1 MSDEA
6 YLEFVKQ
13 FIDPKRFKLK
23 KIDPELLEKILLLFK
38 TEIMYGEQINDHLDI
53 FFNDIELSNA
63 TITELRQLDPESFVQ
78 VIDTFSQYLVELPD
92 EE

>member
-6 YLEFVKQ
+6 YLAFVKE

-23 KIDPELLEKILLLFK
+23 DIDPELLEKILLLFK

-63 TITELRQLDPESFVQ
+63 TRTELAQLDDSFVQ
-78 VIDTFSQYLVELPD
+78 VIETFSKHLNDIPD
-92 EE
+92 QD